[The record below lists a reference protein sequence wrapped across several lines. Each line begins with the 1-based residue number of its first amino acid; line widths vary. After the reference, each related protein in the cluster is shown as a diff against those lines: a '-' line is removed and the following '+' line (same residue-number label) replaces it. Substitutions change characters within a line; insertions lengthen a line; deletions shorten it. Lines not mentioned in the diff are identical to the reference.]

1 MQSLQDMDM
10 MIVTVDQHKNYG
22 GSSND
27 QAVGT
32 PVPTD
37 QVEGQEL
44 TLRQPNEI
52 AVAETPEEKTLE
64 KQVSELVEA
73 LNFEEHVVH
82 HKVHEMQVDAGTKV
96 R

>member
-10 MIVTVDQHKNYG
+10 MIVTVDQNKNYG
-22 GSSND
+22 GSSNE

-32 PVPTD
+32 PVPND

-44 TLRQPNEI
+44 TLRQLNEI
-52 AVAETPEEKTLE
+52 AVAETPEEKTLK

-73 LNFEEHVVH
+73 LNFE
-82 HKVHEMQVDAGTKV
+82 
-96 R
+96 